1 MNFAEGICWTR
12 TAERQ
17 ASRMR
22 MEYLKSVLR
31 QEVGFF
37 DNQDASSTTF
47 QVVSTISS
55 DAHLIQDAMAEKVL
69 SKFLIHPSHCINCRI
84 NKFNINLIHFSCRYP
99 TAWPSSQHSYLAL

>member
-1 MNFAEGICWTR
+1 MSSTTEGICWTR

-37 DNQDASSTTF
+37 DTQTGGTSTTY
-47 QVVSTISS
+47 QVVSLISS
-55 DAHLIQDAMAEKVL
+55 DANTIQVVLCEKVFPQL
-69 SKFLIHPSHCINCRI
+69 CISHTCLEFNDDHNHISPKVKLVHNKCISDI
-84 NKFNINLIHFSCRYP
+84 L
-99 TAWPSSQHSYLAL
+99 L

>member
-1 MNFAEGICWTR
+1 MATTEGICWTR

-37 DNQDASSTTF
+37 DTQTSGSSTTY
-47 QVVSTISS
+47 QVVSLISS
-55 DAHLIQDAMAEKVL
+55 DANTIQAALCEKVCLQLCL
-69 SKFLIHPSHCINCRI
+69 SFKL
-84 NKFNINLIHFSCRYP
+84 
-99 TAWPSSQHSYLAL
+99 AWDAIMIIVIFH